1 MPAQY
6 DQSAGPFTLNVMTLT
21 ASAVGP
27 TGLVSVPGCAQDTNY
42 KRGMRVVWR
51 FQVFDMDHGKQVT
64 PTDSPNVQIRV
75 QNVDPIQASFT
86 PIGGQP
92 SNPWTWVAAW
102 TVPDTYPLGLV
113 PYTIVVATPDGRLAN
128 IAPASYGNNAPQIV
142 A

>member
-1 MPAQY
+1 
-6 DQSAGPFTLNVMTLT
+6 MTLT
-21 ASAVGP
+21 ASAVTP
-27 TGLVSVPGCAQDTNY
+27 AGLVSVPGCVQDTIY

-51 FQVFDMDHGKQVT
+51 FQVFDIDRGKQLT
-64 PTDSPNVQIRV
+64 PNDSANVQIRV
-75 QNVDPIQASFT
+75 QNINPIQASFT

-102 TVPDTYPLGLV
+102 TVPEDYPLGLV
-113 PYTIVVATPDGRLAN
+113 PYTIVVATPDGRLGN